1 MKVKE
6 LREKLAE
13 FPDNYE
19 VLTKK
24 TELLGNC
31 GQVGCVRADKYST
44 FGVICDC
51 VMITDEF
58 GYGEENDE

>member
-1 MKVKE
+1 MTVKE

-24 TELLGNC
+24 TDIGGNC
-31 GQVGCVRADKYST
+31 GLVGCVRADKYMT
-44 FGVICDC
+44 WGVICDC

-58 GYGEENDE
+58 GYDEDKE